1 MRRVRSF
8 APMTVGLV
16 LATVGV
22 FTLLQPAAGSH
33 GQGMPQWWKPPSDVR
48 AQLAQVSARS
58 LERYD
63 RALVGFG
70 TRHTLSTQDD
80 PQRGI
85 GAARDYIFEQFQQSA
100 ATSNGR
106 MTVEKQTF
114 VQPISP
120 RIPSPTPI
128 TNV

>member
-1 MRRVRSF
+1 MGTGSVGTREELQMQRVRSF
-8 APMTVGLV
+8 APMAVGMVLAAVGL
-16 LATVGV
+16 
-22 FTLLQPAAGSH
+22 FMLLQPAEGSH
-33 GQGMPQWWKPPSDVR
+33 GHGMPRWWKPPSDVR

-106 MTVEKQTF
+106 MT
-114 VQPISP
+114 
-120 RIPSPTPI
+120 
-128 TNV
+128 